1 MSTILLVEDNEDNRI
16 IYATMLR
23 HAGYTVL
30 EAHDGQQGVD
40 LAREHRPDL
49 ILMDIS
55 IPILDGYEATR
66 LIKES
71 EETKHIP
78 VLALTAHALAEDRQR
93 VMAAG
98 FDGYFAKP
106 LEPRTLL
113 QEVQARLGPA
123 AVG

>member
-40 LAREHRPDL
+40 LALEHRPDL

-55 IPILDGYEATR
+55 IPILDGYEATK
-66 LIKES
+66 LIKENEATS
-71 EETKHIP
+71 RIP

-123 AVG
+123 TMA